1 MSEFDVVMEHVSKT
15 YPGGARAVI
24 DFNAQLKHGAFV
36 AMLGPSG
43 CGKTTTLRMI
53 GGLEEVT
60 EGKILIADKDV
71 TDLPPARRDTAMMF
85 QSFALFPHRTVFQNV
100 EFSLKMKGMDRS
112 VRDPRVWEML
122 EMVGLSTFANR
133 RPRELSGGQQQRVAL
148 ARALISRP
156 TVLLLDEPLGSLD
169 FNLRQAMMIE
179 LKRLQRELN
188 ITFIM
193 VTHSQQEA
201 MSLADTVIVMSDALI
216 QQIGTSREVHEN
228 PRTKFVAEFIGNNNL
243 FQGRI
248 RSRSGSIVFIESL
261 GQLLYVRVPAGFSHV
276 PIGKDVWFSVRADL
290 MSTGE
295 KQDMANRLQG
305 MYIAS
310 EFLGSLE
317 TDVFEVAPG
326 QYVHVEQHRH
336 AQERAYKVGEFETL
350 CWHAESGVLLED
362 SRRPEAVVAVCTGP
376 GEQAL
381 VLSELENLDGTSCRS
396 ERSVTSN
403 RRDIKFRRSRAACL
417 FVALSDRS
425 TMCRYRGGPDE

>member
-1 MSEFDVVMEHVSKT
+1 MTEALTLDRLSKQFGNQTAVDSVSL
-15 YPGGARAVI
+15 AVTAGELI
-24 DFNAQLKHGAFV
+24 VL
-36 AMLGPSG
+36 LGPSG

-53 GGLEEVT
+53 GGLEEAT
-60 EGKILIADKDV
+60 EGKIFIAGKDV
-71 TDLPPARRDTAMMF
+71 TDLPPALRDTSMMF

-100 EFSLKMKGMDRS
+100 EFSLKMKGMEKSARDR
-112 VRDPRVWEML
+112 RVWEML
-122 EMVGLSTFANR
+122 GMVGLSGFATR
-133 RPRELSGGQQQRVAL
+133 RPSDLSGGQQQRVAL

-179 LKRLQRELN
+179 LKKVQRELN
-188 ITFIM
+188 ITFVM

-201 MSLADTVIVMSDALI
+201 LSLADKVIVMSDAVI

-248 RSRSGSIVFIESL
+248 RSRSGSIVFVDSL
-261 GQLLYVRVPAGFSHV
+261 GQLLYVKVPATIKHV

-290 MSTGE
+290 MNTGD
-295 KQDMANRLQG
+295 KQDMANRLEG
-305 MYIAS
+305 KYIAS

-336 AQERAYKVGEFETL
+336 AQDHVYKMGDRETL
-350 CWHAESGVLLED
+350 CWHAESGVLLEN
-362 SRRPEAVVAVCTGP
+362 SRRPDDVEAV
-376 GEQAL
+376 
-381 VLSELENLDGTSCRS
+381 
-396 ERSVTSN
+396 
-403 RRDIKFRRSRAACL
+403 
-417 FVALSDRS
+417 
-425 TMCRYRGGPDE
+425 

>member
-1 MSEFDVVMEHVSKT
+1 MSDLDVVLEHVSKT

-24 DFNAQLKHGAFV
+24 DFSAEISRGEFV

-53 GGLEEVT
+53 GGLEEVS
-60 EGKILIADKDV
+60 EGKILIAGKDV
-71 TDLPPARRDTAMMF
+71 TDLPPALRDTSMMF

-100 EFSLKMKGMDRS
+100 EFSLKMKGMEKSERDR
-112 VRDPRVWEML
+112 RVWEML
-122 EMVGLSTFANR
+122 EMVGLAHFATR

-148 ARALISRP
+148 GRALISRP

-179 LKRLQRELN
+179 LKRVQRELN
-188 ITFIM
+188 MTFIM

-201 MSLADTVIVMSDALI
+201 MSLADKVIVMSDAVI
-216 QQIGTSREVHEN
+216 QQIGTSRDVHEN

-248 RSRSGSIVFIESL
+248 RSRSGSIVFVESL
-261 GQLLYVRVPAGFSHV
+261 GQLLYVKVPPEIKRV

-290 MSTGE
+290 MHAGYKE
-295 KQDMANRLQG
+295 DMANRVEG
-305 MYIAS
+305 KFIAS

-336 AQERAYKVGEFETL
+336 AQDRAYKVGERATL

-362 SRRPEAVVAVCTGP
+362 SRKPDT
-376 GEQAL
+376 
-381 VLSELENLDGTSCRS
+381 LD
-396 ERSVTSN
+396 
-403 RRDIKFRRSRAACL
+403 AA
-417 FVALSDRS
+417 
-425 TMCRYRGGPDE
+425 

>member
-1 MSEFDVVMEHVSKT
+1 MEHVSKT

-24 DFNAQLKHGAFV
+24 DFNAELKHGDFV

-43 CGKTTTLRMI
+43 CGKTTTLRMV

-60 EGKILIADKDV
+60 EGKIFIAGKDV

-85 QSFALFPHRTVFQNV
+85 QSFALFPHRTVLQNV
-100 EFSLKMKGMDRS
+100 EFSLKMKGLDKS
-112 VRDPRVWEML
+112 VREPRVREML
-122 EMVGLSTFANR
+122 EMVGLSAFADR
-133 RPRELSGGQQQRVAL
+133 RPRDLSGGQQQRVAL

-201 MSLADTVIVMSDALI
+201 MSLADKVLVMSDAVI
-216 QQIGTSREVHEN
+216 PQIGTSREVHEN

-261 GQLLYVRVPAGFSHV
+261 GQLLYVKVPPAMTHV
-276 PIGKDVWFSVRADL
+276 PIGKDVWFCVRADL
-290 MSTGE
+290 MNTGD
-295 KQDMANRLQG
+295 KQDMANRLEAKF
-305 MYIAS
+305 IAS

-336 AQERAYKVGEFETL
+336 AQDRSYNVGERETL

-362 SRRPEAVVAVCTGP
+362 SRRPEPV
-376 GEQAL
+376 
-381 VLSELENLDGTSCRS
+381 
-396 ERSVTSN
+396 
-403 RRDIKFRRSRAACL
+403 
-417 FVALSDRS
+417 
-425 TMCRYRGGPDE
+425 

>member
-1 MSEFDVVMEHVSKT
+1 MSNLDVVLEHVSKT
-15 YPGGARAVI
+15 FPGGARAVI
-24 DFNAQLKHGAFV
+24 DFNAEINRGEFV

-53 GGLEEVT
+53 GGLEEVS
-60 EGKILIADKDV
+60 EGKILIGGKDV
-71 TDLPPARRDTAMMF
+71 TDLPPALRDTSMMF

-100 EFSLKMKGMDRS
+100 EFSLKMKAMEKSERDR
-112 VRDPRVWEML
+112 RVWEML
-122 EMVGLSTFANR
+122 EMVGLAHFATR

-179 LKRLQRELN
+179 LKRVQRELN
-188 ITFIM
+188 MTFIM

-201 MSLADTVIVMSDALI
+201 MSLADKVIVMSDAVI
-216 QQIGTSREVHEN
+216 QQIGTSRDVHEN

-248 RSRSGSIVFIESL
+248 RSRSGSIVFVESL
-261 GQLLYVRVPAGFSHV
+261 GQLLYVKVPAQIKRV

-290 MSTGE
+290 MSTGD
-295 KQDMANRLQG
+295 KQDMANRVEG
-305 MYIAS
+305 KFIAS

-336 AQERAYKVGEFETL
+336 AQDRTYKVGAREML

-362 SRRPEAVVAVCTGP
+362 SRKPDT
-376 GEQAL
+376 
-381 VLSELENLDGTSCRS
+381 LD
-396 ERSVTSN
+396 
-403 RRDIKFRRSRAACL
+403 AA
-417 FVALSDRS
+417 
-425 TMCRYRGGPDE
+425 

>member
-1 MSEFDVVMEHVSKT
+1 MSEFDVVLEHVSKT

-24 DFNAQLKHGAFV
+24 DFNAELRHGEFV

-60 EGKILIADKDV
+60 EGKILISNKDV
-71 TDLPPARRDTAMMF
+71 TDLPPALRDTSMMF

-100 EFSLKMKGMDRS
+100 EFSLKMRGMDKTE
-112 VRDPRVWEML
+112 RDRRVWEML
-122 EMVGLSTFANR
+122 EMVGLARFSTR
-133 RPRELSGGQQQRVAL
+133 RPRDLSGGQQQRVAL

-179 LKRLQRELN
+179 LKRVQRDLN
-188 ITFIM
+188 MTFVM

-201 MSLADTVIVMSDALI
+201 MSLADKVIVMSDSVI

-243 FQGRI
+243 FQGRVQ
-248 RSRSGSIVFIESL
+248 SRSGSIVFVESL
-261 GQLLYVRVPAGFSHV
+261 GRLLYVRIPAHVRTVPV
-276 PIGKDVWFSVRADL
+276 GKDVWFSVRADL
-290 MSTGE
+290 MNTGE
-295 KQDMANRLQG
+295 RENMANRIEG
-305 MYIAS
+305 KYIAS

-336 AQERAYKVGEFETL
+336 AQDRMYKVGQRETI
-350 CWHAESGVLLED
+350 CWHAESATLLED
-362 SRRPEAVVAVCTGP
+362 SRKAAD
-376 GEQAL
+376 
-381 VLSELENLDGTSCRS
+381 LD
-396 ERSVTSN
+396 
-403 RRDIKFRRSRAACL
+403 AA
-417 FVALSDRS
+417 
-425 TMCRYRGGPDE
+425 

>member
-1 MSEFDVVMEHVSKT
+1 MSEFDVVLEHVSKT
-15 YPGGARAVI
+15 FPGGARAVI
-24 DFNAQLKHGAFV
+24 DFNAELKHGEFV

-53 GGLEEVT
+53 GGLEEAT
-60 EGKILIADKDV
+60 EGRIFISGKDV
-71 TDLPPARRDTAMMF
+71 TDLPPALRDTSMMF

-100 EFSLKMKGMDRS
+100 EFSLKMKGMEKSARDR
-112 VRDPRVWEML
+112 RVWEML
-122 EMVGLSTFANR
+122 EMVGLTVFATR
-133 RPRELSGGQQQRVAL
+133 RPSDLSGGQQQRVAL

-179 LKRLQRELN
+179 LKKVQRELN

-201 MSLADTVIVMSDALI
+201 MSLADKVIVMSDAVI

-228 PRTKFVAEFIGNNNL
+228 PQTKFVAEFIGNNNL

-248 RSRSGSIVFIESL
+248 QIAQRLDRVRRNARSLALRQGATRHQACAGRQGGVVLRSRGLDEYRRK
-261 GQLLYVRVPAGFSHV
+261 G
-276 PIGKDVWFSVRADL
+276 
-290 MSTGE
+290 
-295 KQDMANRLQG
+295 DMANRIEG
-305 MYIAS
+305 KYIAS

-336 AQERAYKVGEFETL
+336 AQDYVYKVGERETL
-350 CWHAESGVLLED
+350 CWHAEFGSSARGFTSG
-362 SRRPEAVVAVCTGP
+362 RG
-376 GEQAL
+376 
-381 VLSELENLDGTSCRS
+381 CR
-396 ERSVTSN
+396 RSVMPQ
-403 RRDIKFRRSRAACL
+403 RS
-417 FVALSDRS
+417 SKD
-425 TMCRYRGGPDE
+425 G